1 MDTHNIGF
9 YEDLTKIIIQL
20 SSIITKYA
28 TYLFF
33 CCIFQA
39 SFVNFP
45 KTLLC
50 GEVHP
55 VTLNFTNTGSSP
67 LRNLKVALSNPK
79 FFTLGDHSDIP
90 KFSGVYHIENA
101 PSFNCSLCTPADKDF
116 SKLSRVMDISI
127 PGGTLHPN
135 STVTVLA
142 WVRGND
148 IGGIHEVNF
157 LFYYEPAQQMPKVRL
172 VFQ

>member
-1 MDTHNIGF
+1 MHN
-9 YEDLTKIIIQL
+9 L
-20 SSIITKYA
+20 
-28 TYLFF
+28 
-33 CCIFQA
+33 IFQA

-90 KFSGVYHIENA
+90 KFSGVYHIEK
-101 PSFNCSLCTPADKDF
+101 FNEASSNCNLCTSADKDF
-116 SKLSRVMDISI
+116 SSLSRVMDINI
-127 PGGTLHPN
+127 PGGVLHPN
-135 STVTVLA
+135 TSATVLA

-157 LFYYEPAQQMPKVRL
+157 LFYYEPAQQMPKVRS
-172 VFQ
+172 VFIM